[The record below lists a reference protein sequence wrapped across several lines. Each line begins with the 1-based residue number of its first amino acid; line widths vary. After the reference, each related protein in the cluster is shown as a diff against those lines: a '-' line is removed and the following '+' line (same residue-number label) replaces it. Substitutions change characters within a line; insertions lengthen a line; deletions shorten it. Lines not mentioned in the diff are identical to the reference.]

1 MSYRIRQRGATLV
14 ISLILMAALTLF
26 VISMLNTSN
35 ANLRVVGNMQAHR
48 LLEATAQ
55 KAIEDRITTVA
66 FFQDAIAG
74 SGVWPTG
81 KTSLSFVDNGYS
93 VTVYRPSCDWFAAE
107 EGNSALNPLV
117 PEETVWTVRA
127 TASDPVSGGLA
138 DVSQGVRM
146 RFLSGNCPA

>member
-1 MSYRIRQRGATLV
+1 MNYRIRQRGATLV

-35 ANLRVVGNMQAHR
+35 SNLRIVGNMQAHR

-55 KAIEDRITTVA
+55 KAIEDRITTMT
-66 FFQDAIAG
+66 FFQDAIDSAG
-74 SGVWPTG
+74 IWVAGR
-81 KTSLSFVDNGYS
+81 TSLSFVQDGYS
-93 VTVYRPSCDWFAAE
+93 VTVYRPSCDFYAPE

-146 RFLSGNCPA
+146 RLLAGNCPA